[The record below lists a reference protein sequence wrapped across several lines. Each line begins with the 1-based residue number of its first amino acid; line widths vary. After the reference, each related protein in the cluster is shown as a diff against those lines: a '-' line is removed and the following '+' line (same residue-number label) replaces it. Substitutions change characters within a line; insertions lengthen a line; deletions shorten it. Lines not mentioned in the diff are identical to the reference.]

1 MGEQYLSTSRLGN
14 VMRLIAL
21 GRQTGLLRVVRGQ
34 GATREEGEVQ
44 FIDGQIAMATVGQLT
59 GGAAVAVLQ
68 NWGES
73 FYLFLD
79 GVNRLQQGS
88 TSSNLGGWG
97 NTNSDSLPPTGSGS
111 YPASNFG
118 ASNPPNTPTG
128 YPSQSGSFNNQS
140 YPPQPGYNSQSNYG
154 PQSGYGP
161 PQDYGTPSNPNMNSG
176 YPSGSMPNGADSGS
190 FPGQPRA
197 INISPQVMQKLTN
210 QGYVLRRLTATNP
223 AEMPSLDRRE
233 RQMLLLVDNRRTIA
247 DLIRLTRRGNDEIRA
262 ILAHLIALGLVE

>member
-73 FYLFLD
+73 YYVFLD

-88 TSSNLGGWG
+88 TSNSLGWG
-97 NTNSDSLPPTGSGS
+97 GTTNSDSLPPPGSGS
-111 YPASNFG
+111 FPANSFGGSSSQGGGGPHAAQSGYMPQPGYATRPGYSTSDFG
-118 ASNPPNTPTG
+118 ASNPNI
-128 YPSQSGSFNNQS
+128 SGAN
-140 YPPQPGYNSQSNYG
+140 
-154 PQSGYGP
+154 
-161 PQDYGTPSNPNMNSG
+161 
-176 YPSGSMPNGADSGS
+176 YPSGPMPNNNDRQPFDSGS
-190 FPGQPRA
+190 YPNQPYLTP
-197 INISPQVMQKLTN
+197 IPPHIMQRLAN
-210 QGYVLRRLTATNP
+210 PSYVLRRLTLTNP
-223 AEMPSLDRRE
+223 AEMTSLDRRE

-247 DLIRLTRRGNDEIRA
+247 DLMRLTRRGDDELRT

>member
-34 GATREEGEVQ
+34 GASREEGEVQ

-73 FYLFLD
+73 YYVFLD

-88 TSSNLGGWG
+88 TSNSLGWAGM
-97 NTNSDSLPPTGSGS
+97 TNSDALPPPGSGS
-111 YPASNFG
+111 FPANSLGGQSSGGGAGYPGQASYMPQ
-118 ASNPPNTPTG
+118 SG
-128 YPSQSGSFNNQS
+128 YPSQ
-140 YPPQPGYNSQSNYG
+140 PGYA
-154 PQSGYGP
+154 
-161 PQDYGTPSNPNMNSG
+161 QDYRSSNPNTSSSN
-176 YPSGSMPNGADSGS
+176 YPSGSMPNGNGRQPFDSGS
-190 FPGQPRA
+190 LPSQPYTA
-197 INISPQVMQKLTN
+197 PIPPQVMQKLAN
-210 QGYVLRRLTATNP
+210 QSYILRRLTATNP

-233 RQMLLLVDNRRTIA
+233 RQMLLLVDSRRTIA
-247 DLIRLTRRGNDEIRA
+247 DLMRLTRRGDDEIRS